1 MSPLMLITI
10 LNKNILC
17 TLQPTKNYKSN
28 ISNIKIMESNK
39 ISDKKAF
46 IPLKKKQHLED
57 ELRPEFVEKMKK
69 RQKESTVKIKDFKKH
84 FDLD

>member
-1 MSPLMLITI
+1 
-10 LNKNILC
+10 
-17 TLQPTKNYKSN
+17 
-28 ISNIKIMESNK
+28 MESNK

-46 IPLKKKQHLED
+46 IPLKKKQHLEG